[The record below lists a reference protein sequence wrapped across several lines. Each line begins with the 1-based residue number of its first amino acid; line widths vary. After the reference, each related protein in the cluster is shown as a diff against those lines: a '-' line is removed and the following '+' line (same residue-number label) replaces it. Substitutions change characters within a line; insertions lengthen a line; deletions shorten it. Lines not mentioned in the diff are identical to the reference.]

1 MQRYFVSGTVKDL
14 VFSEQDAFHIQK
26 VMRLSRGDEIEVVL
40 DSKVYLAVIDS
51 SSPLKVHIQEEKKED
66 SELSSHVRLFFPL
79 CKSDKSELV
88 IQKAT
93 ELGVG
98 SIYFY
103 RAKRSVVKLDNAD
116 FNKKLSR
123 YLAIAKEAS
132 EQCHRQIIPEI
143 KGVYDI
149 KDIKNELCDLNLLAY
164 ELEAG
169 QTNKLEELLNNS
181 RGSISL
187 IVGPEGGFDVKEL
200 EELVNMG
207 FHKIS
212 LGRRILRVET
222 AAIYGLS
229 VIAFSLEK

>member
-1 MQRYFVSGTVKDL
+1 MQRYFVSGNVNDL
-14 VFSEQDAFHIQK
+14 VFNEQDAFHIQK

-40 DSKVYLAVIDS
+40 DAKVYLAIIDS

-66 SELSSHVRLFFPL
+66 SELPSHVRLFFPL

-93 ELGVG
+93 ELGVN

-103 RAKRSVVKLDNAD
+103 RAKRSVVKLDNQD
-116 FNKKLSR
+116 FLKKVKR
-123 YLAIAKEAS
+123 YESIAKEAS
-132 EQCHRQIIPEI
+132 EQCHRKAIPEI

-149 KDIKNELCDLNLLAY
+149 KDIKNALCDHNLLAY

-169 QTNKLEELLNNS
+169 ETNRLEDLLNTIK
-181 RGSISL
+181 GSISL
-187 IVGPEGGFDVKEL
+187 IVGPEGGFDVQEVD
-200 EELVNMG
+200 ELVDMG
-207 FHKIS
+207 FTKIS
-212 LGRRILRVET
+212 LGKRILRVET

-229 VIAFSLEK
+229 VIAFKLEQ